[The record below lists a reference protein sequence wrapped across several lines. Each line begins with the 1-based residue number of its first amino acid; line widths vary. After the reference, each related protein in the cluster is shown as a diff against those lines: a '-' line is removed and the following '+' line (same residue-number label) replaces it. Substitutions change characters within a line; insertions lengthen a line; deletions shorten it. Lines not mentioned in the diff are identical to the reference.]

1 MARKKI
7 YFNKKYKSNINF
19 RLICRTRS
27 RIREALNT
35 KSKSI
40 STKKFLGVDNDTY
53 RKWIENQFLPEIK
66 RTNIEIDNVK
76 PICLC
81 RVSKKIN

>member
-7 YFNKKYKSNINF
+7 YFKNKFKSNINF

-27 RIREALNT
+27 RIREALKT

-40 STKKFLGVDNDTY
+40 STKKFLGVDNHTY
-53 RKWIENQFLPEIK
+53 RK
-66 RTNIEIDNVK
+66 
-76 PICLC
+76 
-81 RVSKKIN
+81 